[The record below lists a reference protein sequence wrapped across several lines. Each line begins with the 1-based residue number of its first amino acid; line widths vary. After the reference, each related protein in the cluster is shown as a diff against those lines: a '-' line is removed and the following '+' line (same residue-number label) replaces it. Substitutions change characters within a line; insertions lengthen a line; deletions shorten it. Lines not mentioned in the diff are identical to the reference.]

1 MTVDCLSYPEVKE
14 GVMLREGFVSR
25 IEMDTKLSEMRS
37 EMEQAM
43 EHNMAVME
51 HRMTRWTN
59 RMRVQDRAEMIDRMQ
74 QQRVHDI
81 AQMRD
86 HALLHCKGVRK
97 IASNLVNG
105 IYCALCGD
113 TEVPGYNCQTC
124 LHPVCLRCFPMAFS
138 ERVHSADASIDYS
151 CPYCIQT
158 FASFPELSLDAEEQ
172 DQVTGGDEHEQVT
185 GGDEKEQVTGGDE

>member
-14 GVMLREGFVSR
+14 GVLLREGFVSR
-25 IEMDTKLSEMRS
+25 IEMDTKLSEM
-37 EMEQAM
+37 EQAM
-43 EHNMAVME
+43 DTKLSEMKLESEHNMAVME
-51 HRMTRWTN
+51 HRMQRWTN
-59 RMRVQDRAEMIDRMQ
+59 RMRAQDRAEMIDRMQ

-86 HALLHCKGVRK
+86 HALLHCKGMRK

-124 LHPVCLRCFPMAFS
+124 LHPVCLRCFPVDRWS
-138 ERVHSADASIDYS
+138 
-151 CPYCIQT
+151 Q
-158 FASFPELSLDAEEQ
+158 
-172 DQVTGGDEHEQVT
+172 
-185 GGDEKEQVTGGDE
+185 